1 MTWSVDNDSGVG
13 DKNRASHCG
22 FIYIYI
28 KRYTTALFKKQWG
41 ANLSKF
47 DGVAMVGGVKLNG
60 EQMYSQSLQD
70 IEKLE
75 EEIRG
80 TYETPVTYMIG

>member
-1 MTWSVDNDSGVG
+1 MTDVYND
-13 DKNRASHCG
+13 
-22 FIYIYI
+22 IYI

>member
-1 MTWSVDNDSGVG
+1 M
-13 DKNRASHCG
+13 
-22 FIYIYI
+22 
-28 KRYTTALFKKQWG
+28 L
-41 ANLSKF
+41 
-47 DGVAMVGGVKLNG
+47 GGVKLNG